1 MPASLRG
8 FRWTQ
13 FHFLVTTPYAVGSV
27 VYPLGSTAAEA
38 EPIQRLRAGQVSV
51 HMIEI
56 RETCQ
61 AVSMRRM
68 IMPHERYPAIVPLL
82 AGREI
87 PSPTVSVARYQNH
100 HGTWGALCGS
110 DFI

>member
-8 FRWTQ
+8 FHWTQ
-13 FHFLVTTPYAVGSV
+13 FHSIKTPYAAGSV
-27 VYPLGSTAAEA
+27 AYPLGSTAAGA
-38 EPIQRLRAGQVSV
+38 EQIQRLRTGQVSV
-51 HMIEI
+51 HMIER

-61 AVSMRRM
+61 AVPMQRM
-68 IMPHERYPAIVPLL
+68 IMPHARHPAIVPRL
-82 AGREI
+82 AGRET
-87 PSPTVSVARYQNH
+87 PSPTRLVARYQSH